1 MSDLN
6 DRLSQFQAYLDDQ
19 GLRYTSQRRVIAE
32 AFYGSGAHLSLN
44 EVLDLARS
52 KQASIGFATVY
63 RTMKLL
69 AESGLAIEHR
79 FDEDGARYEPAGH
92 DHHDHLICNR
102 CGRIIEFED
111 EVVEQRQE
119 EVAREFGF
127 RVASHRHEIYG
138 ECLRNPCPFANGET
152 EGRLTGVADP
162 AERH

>member
-1 MSDLN
+1 MSDVN
-6 DRLSQFQAYLDDQ
+6 ERLKQFARYLDDQ

-32 AFYGSGAHLSLN
+32 AFYGSGKHLSLN
-44 EVLDLARS
+44 EVLELARD
-52 KQASIGFATVY
+52 KQGSIGFATVY

-79 FDEDGARYEPAGH
+79 FDEDGVRYEPAGH

-111 EVVEQRQE
+111 EVVERRQE
-119 EVAREFGF
+119 QVAKELGF

-138 ECLRNPCPFANGET
+138 ECLRDPCPYESQSSQ
-152 EGRLTGVADP
+152 GRVTGVADT
-162 AERH
+162 AARN